1 MKFPSIGDIA
11 TKVVVTVDIDAQV
24 SQAVDTIFTSRHR
37 TALVP
42 YKGEYFIFGASDIL
56 LLVTKNIDLSTPLK
70 NLHLT
75 KIPTILKHKNVLDT
89 LDMINGSI
97 EYIAVVNEDNSLFG
111 IVTHTDITNNI
122 DPETLM
128 ENYRLQDFLK
138 LGRRM
143 KWVSKE
149 IITSELL
156 EDIAMNSFDNAIIVE
171 DLRPIGIITTKDVMR
186 LVKEQADLS
195 LPIEH
200 YMSHP
205 VETIHKDCSIKE
217 ALEFIHNKS
226 YKRVVV
232 VGSDGRLTGVITQK
246 ELISLT
252 YSRWA
257 VLMKEYQRELSVM
270 NSTLESKAKEFE
282 LKASLDS
289 LTGLYNRSKF
299 SELYNLSYKTM
310 LSRGTTMSLAML
322 DIDHFKKINDT
333 YGHNTGDTIL
343 CSVAKTITDTL
354 RNIDIVS
361 RWGGEEFVVLLPTAG
376 LSQGKMIAEKLRK
389 AIECLACEPRV
400 SVSIGVCEVRR
411 GEAMLQAIER
421 ADKAL
426 YLAKHCGRNLV
437 KCEDDS
443 L

>member
-156 EDIAMNSFDNAIIVE
+156 EDIAMNSFDNAN
-171 DLRPIGIITTKDVMR
+171 LRR
-186 LVKEQADLS
+186 
-195 LPIEH
+195 
-200 YMSHP
+200 
-205 VETIHKDCSIKE
+205 
-217 ALEFIHNKS
+217 
-226 YKRVVV
+226 
-232 VGSDGRLTGVITQK
+232 
-246 ELISLT
+246 
-252 YSRWA
+252 
-257 VLMKEYQRELSVM
+257 
-270 NSTLESKAKEFE
+270 
-282 LKASLDS
+282 
-289 LTGLYNRSKF
+289 
-299 SELYNLSYKTM
+299 
-310 LSRGTTMSLAML
+310 
-322 DIDHFKKINDT
+322 
-333 YGHNTGDTIL
+333 
-343 CSVAKTITDTL
+343 
-354 RNIDIVS
+354 
-361 RWGGEEFVVLLPTAG
+361 
-376 LSQGKMIAEKLRK
+376 
-389 AIECLACEPRV
+389 
-400 SVSIGVCEVRR
+400 
-411 GEAMLQAIER
+411 
-421 ADKAL
+421 
-426 YLAKHCGRNLV
+426 
-437 KCEDDS
+437 
-443 L
+443 

>member
-11 TKVVVTVDIDAQV
+11 TKVVITVDIHAQV
-24 SQAVDTIFTSRHR
+24 SEAVDIIFSSRHR

-42 YKGEYFIFGASDIL
+42 YNGEYFIFGASDIL

-70 NLHLT
+70 NLQLT
-75 KIPTILKHKNVLDT
+75 KIPTIFKHKNVLDT
-89 LDMINGSI
+89 LDMINGSA
-97 EYIAVVNEDNSLFG
+97 EYIAVVNEDGSLYG

-149 IITSELL
+149 IITSDLL

-200 YMSHP
+200 YMSRP

-257 VLMKEYQRELSVM
+257 VLMKEYQRELSAM

-282 LKASLDS
+282 LKASLDA

-343 CSVAKTITDTL
+343 CDVAKTITDTL

-376 LSQGKMIAEKLRK
+376 LLQGKMIAEKLRK

-437 KCEDDS
+437 KCEEDS